1 MRRIL
6 GLTFGTVFLGLVT
19 ACSSIATPPALLTQ
33 GPQQNKPEATA
44 VTPEPTQSAEMMEQ
58 DIVDVAVEDGR
69 FTTLATALEAANL
82 VDTLK
87 SQEPFTVFAPTD
99 EAFGRL
105 PEGPVEGLLEGTPH

>member
-1 MRRIL
+1 
-6 GLTFGTVFLGLVT
+6 LTLGTVFLGLVT

-69 FTTLATALEAANL
+69 YSGDGAGGSEPGGHPKKPGTLH
-82 VDTLK
+82 
-87 SQEPFTVFAPTD
+87 
-99 EAFGRL
+99 RL
-105 PEGPVEGLLEGTPH
+105 CSYR

>member
-1 MRRIL
+1 
-6 GLTFGTVFLGLVT
+6 
-19 ACSSIATPPALLTQ
+19 
-33 GPQQNKPEATA
+33 
-44 VTPEPTQSAEMMEQ
+44 MMEQ

-105 PEGPVEGLLEGTPH
+105 PKGTLEGLLEGTPH